1 MPRKVNTVSAHE
13 TELFVHNNIRYLHKT
28 KKRLIDDWFFMTVE
42 IKIYYDTKG
51 VFTAQKKNAERNR
64 VINKIIVL

>member
-28 KKRLIDDWFFMTVE
+28 KKRLIDD
-42 IKIYYDTKG
+42 
-51 VFTAQKKNAERNR
+51 
-64 VINKIIVL
+64 